1 MKSAFR
7 ALGVAALALVSA
19 SAASAQVAAQGGEW
33 RTPDPENVLVVE
45 TNKGRI
51 VAELVPEAAP
61 GHVERVRELVR
72 AGFYDGLTFFRV
84 IDSFMAQTGDPKNDG
99 TGGSDKPDLTAEFTF
114 RRPGSGGSFTPTGK
128 IGSLETGF
136 VGPLAVT
143 SQSSMLAAMT
153 ADGKVQTWA
162 NFCPGVLGMAR
173 AGDPN
178 SANSQFFFMRQ
189 HYPSLEKVYTGFG
202 RVLSGLEV
210 VRAIKAGEPVPDPQ
224 DKMLSV
230 KVLADIPA
238 DKRPTVQVMD
248 TRSPAFV
255 ELVRKKQAELGA
267 GYNICD
273 VEVPAKVSK

>member
-19 SAASAQVAAQGGEW
+19 SAASAQVAEW
-33 RTPDPENVLVVE
+33 RTPDPENVLVIE

-61 GHVERVRELVR
+61 GHVERVRELAK

-99 TGGSDKPDLTAEFTF
+99 TGGSDKPDMTAEFTF
-114 RRPGSGGSFTPTGK
+114 RRPGAGGSFAPAGK
-128 IGSLETGF
+128 VGSLETGF

-153 ADGKVQTWA
+153 ADGKVQAWA

-189 HYPSLEKVYTGFG
+189 HYPSLEKTYTGFG

-210 VRAIKAGEPVPDPQ
+210 VRAIKVGEPVADPQ

-230 KVLADIPA
+230 KVLADMPA

-248 TRSPAFV
+248 TRSAAFAEV
-255 ELVRKKQAELGA
+255 VKKRQAELGA

-273 VEVPAKVSK
+273 VEVPVKVSK